1 MTIVFIMYC
10 LLNYNEADDVGS
22 SCECWTTAIPKTV
35 IAISLWTRVQVILS
49 LVSVMV
55 LIVVGPNQVIAGISW
70 LREQLMIAEAQLAAN
85 ISPREPQPTTKRL
98 SRKIAISVITVHR
111 EVR

>member
-10 LLNYNEADDVGS
+10 LLNYNETDEVGP
-22 SCECWTTAIPKTV
+22 SCECWTTVTPKTA

-85 ISPREPQPTTKRL
+85 ISPQPITKRL

>member
-1 MTIVFIMYC
+1 MFESAANDYSFHYVLFTELQWNKC
-10 LLNYNEADDVGS
+10 LGGPSVLWM
-22 SCECWTTAIPKTV
+22 WTTVIPPKTA

-85 ISPREPQPTTKRL
+85 ISPREPR
-98 SRKIAISVITVHR
+98 RF
-111 EVR
+111 

>member
-1 MTIVFIMYC
+1 MTIVFIIYC
-10 LLNYNEADDVGS
+10 LLNYNETDEVNVNNRYTEDGNYCHFLVNES
-22 SCECWTTAIPKTV
+22 T
-35 IAISLWTRVQVILS
+35 VQVILS

-85 ISPREPQPTTKRL
+85 ISPREPQPITKRL
-98 SRKIAISVITVHR
+98 SRKNAISVITVHR